1 MRVTSTICASL
12 AAIAICSFT
21 ADVVLADTITVG
33 NVDKVQAQVDATQA
47 GQKRAMAIG
56 SDVYFKDI
64 CHSGQA
70 ARLQATLKDGTQLT
84 LGANATMV
92 VDEFVYNPLPFT
104 TGALSVRI
112 AKGAFLFVGGKV
124 EDKTGARVQIQ
135 TPVGTLGV
143 RGTTVWGGPIDKGYG
158 VIVLNGEVTLTT
170 RRGTVTLR
178 QGQGTMVY
186 GQGSPQSARPWPDDR
201 MKRAVASISFAGP
214 AAGR

>member
-1 MRVTSTICASL
+1 MHLTSAFCGSL
-12 AAIAICSFT
+12 AAVAICAFT

-47 GQKRAMAIG
+47 GQKRAMAVG

-64 CHSGQA
+64 CHSGND

-92 VDEFVYNPLPFT
+92 VDEFVYNPLPLT

-112 AKGAFLFVGGKV
+112 TKGAFLFVGGKV
-124 EDKTGARVQIQ
+124 EDKTGAKVQIQ

-143 RGTTVWGGPIDKGYG
+143 RGTTVWGGPIDNGYG

-186 GQGSPQSARPWPDDR
+186 GQGAPQSARPWPDNR
-201 MKRAVASISFAGP
+201 M
-214 AAGR
+214 